1 MIDVEAYLLNPYW
14 IIDILLEAQYEL
26 ALHFMKLHKKT
37 SVWKKALKSIKGQKT
52 NKDRAEEWMAKAAK
66 QGYLPAV
73 NHKW

>member
-1 MIDVEAYLLNPYW
+1 MKKFLTLAFLAV
-14 IIDILLEAQYEL
+14 L
-26 ALHFMKLHKKT
+26 ALGVNAQLMKLHKET

-66 QGYLPAV
+66 QGYLPAI